1 MYMDMKSQIMNTRS
15 HSEGDVNY
23 LTSKA
28 NSKLQEMNNSLSN
41 IRSIEANIRVL
52 EPRFRSPVT
61 LINYLRIGR

>member
-1 MYMDMKSQIMNTRS
+1 MKSQIMNTRS